1 MKMVSVAIDEILQI
15 FCSADLQIHGKYFN
29 SFTSLFLEFTMY
41 IVLTLSFYEFVCV
54 HCWMFKK

>member
-1 MKMVSVAIDEILQI
+1 MVSVAIDEILQI

-54 HCWMFKK
+54 HC